1 MINKTFTIRL
11 TVPTQVASSLGGRQ
25 QSTKDMAK
33 LDRERVYFLRA
44 LINRGA
50 EVLSEVEAPA
60 TTVAEQPVP
69 EGWATVGGTEEPK
82 AAAPEQPKAE
92 PKPAK
97 AHAKS

>member
-25 QSTKDMAK
+25 LPSKNMAK
-33 LDRERVYFLRA
+33 VDRERVYFLRA

-50 EVLSEVEAPA
+50 EVLSEVEAPEA
-60 TTVAEQPVP
+60 VDTAAEQPAP

-82 AAAPEQPKAE
+82 AEPKAE